1 MPRPRLR
8 LRLPLG
14 PLPLRRRRRHED
26 PSVDRHNWRV
36 NRHDAVAVGIVSAA
50 GSFLAVFVTRLGGS
64 AFEVSLLTVIPA
76 LSGFLLAIPAGQIL
90 QSRARIVPWYATARM
105 LNNLSYG
112 AIALAAALVPPDLVV
127 PCILLVWGLG
137 AVPWSLSTVAFPVV
151 MDGAAGSW
159 GRYEFMGQRWT
170 ITGITSAISTV
181 VIGILLARI
190 AFPDNYGLVMV
201 TATIAGLFD
210 FWYSNQYRVPDA
222 DPQHHGHG
230 WLVSRIRTL
239 ADLVRAEPAFVRFT
253 LRELLFVSGTLLVV
267 PLIPLYYV
275 RVVDAPDAWIGIIA
289 SCHTVSL
296 LLGYHVW
303 RRRSAKVGGR
313 NVLLLALPGLALVP
327 TVLSFAHQLPVV
339 AAAAGLGGFFTAGVD
354 LVLFD
359 ELMRTVPRRS
369 AVALTSVHAAS
380 INGVS
385 VVAPL
390 TGAWLAST
398 IGIEGALRMGTVLS
412 LMGFGLFALDLL
424 RRPRPAPA

>member
-50 GSFLAVFVTRLGGS
+50 GSFLAVFVARLGGS
-64 AFEVSLLTVIPA
+64 AFEVSLLT
-76 LSGFLLAIPAGQIL
+76 
-90 QSRARIVPWYATARM
+90 
-105 LNNLSYG
+105 
-112 AIALAAALVPPDLVV
+112 
-127 PCILLVWGLG
+127 
-137 AVPWSLSTVAFPVV
+137 
-151 MDGAAGSW
+151 
-159 GRYEFMGQRWT
+159 
-170 ITGITSAISTV
+170 
-181 VIGILLARI
+181 
-190 AFPDNYGLVMV
+190 
-201 TATIAGLFD
+201 
-210 FWYSNQYRVPDA
+210 
-222 DPQHHGHG
+222 
-230 WLVSRIRTL
+230 SRIRTL
-239 ADLVRAEPAFVRFT
+239 ATLVRSEPAFVRFT
-253 LRELLFVSGTLLVV
+253 LRELLFVSGTLLVL

-289 SCHTVSL
+289 STQTVSL

-313 NVLLLALPGLALVP
+313 SVLLLALPGLALVP

-369 AVALTSVHAAS
+369 AVALASVHAAS

-390 TGAWLAST
+390 MGAWLASS
-398 IGIEGALRMGTVLS
+398 IAIEGALRMGTVFS
-412 LMGFGLFALDLL
+412 LLGFGLFALDLL